1 MNEIAKLGGKLL
13 LISGVAGLALGIT
26 NAVTSGPIAEQQILA
41 ANAARSAVLPSAD
54 GRFEEI
60 KAASDALDDIYCG
73 FNKADE
79 KVGYTGKMTV
89 KGYGGQ
95 IEVTVGMNMDGVIEG
110 VDVGGSNF
118 SETAGLGA
126 KTKDAAFRD
135 QFQGMDASQPDRIA
149 VKADG
154 GDVDA
159 VSSATISSRA
169 VSNGVRTIC
178 EELLTLVKEG
188 A

>member
-1 MNEIAKLGGKLL
+1 
-13 LISGVAGLALGIT
+13 
-26 NAVTSGPIAEQQILA
+26 
-41 ANAARSAVLPSAD
+41 
-54 GRFEEI
+54 
-60 KAASDALDDIYCG
+60 
-73 FNKADE
+73 
-79 KVGYTGKMTV
+79 
-89 KGYGGQ
+89 
-95 IEVTVGMNMDGVIEG
+95 MNMDGVIEG

-135 QFQGMDASQPDRIA
+135 QFRGMDANQADRIA